1 MYSTRQYKTNPENNK
16 KNRYI
21 KNSLGNIPAILK
33 IMYDFCTSLDN
44 KIYENKYR
52 KVVIKEKQMVF
63 IIKYNTKICLITIA
77 KPLASGGSLWKRGEM
92 D

>member
-1 MYSTRQYKTNPENNK
+1 
-16 KNRYI
+16 
-21 KNSLGNIPAILK
+21 
-33 IMYDFCTSLDN
+33 MYDFCTRLDN

-52 KVVIKEKQMVF
+52 KVTFNEKKIVF

-77 KPLASGGSLWKRGEM
+77 KPLASGGSVCKREEI